1 MKSYSPV
8 LQDLI
13 EAFKQLPGIGIKSAQ
28 RIVFYLLKED
38 DNKAQFLA
46 DSIQKSFQS
55 IKECDQCRMY
65 TEEQTCGICTDDN
78 RDSGIICIVE
88 TPADLIAIENTM
100 EFKGK
105 YFVLM
110 GRLSPI
116 DGIGPEE
123 LKIDLLLSFLQQS
136 NVREVILAVSPTVEG
151 EATVAYIASLVE
163 SENIKSSRIAY
174 GVPMGGELEYVDSN
188 TLIQALN
195 NRNPID
201 G

>member
-1 MKSYSPV
+1 
-8 LQDLI
+8 
-13 EAFKQLPGIGIKSAQ
+13 
-28 RIVFYLLKED
+28 
-38 DNKAQFLA
+38 
-46 DSIQKSFQS
+46 
-55 IKECDQCRMY
+55 MY

-78 RDSGIICIVE
+78 RDSAVLCVVE

>member
-1 MKSYSPV
+1 
-8 LQDLI
+8 
-13 EAFKQLPGIGIKSAQ
+13 
-28 RIVFYLLKED
+28 
-38 DNKAQFLA
+38 
-46 DSIQKSFQS
+46 
-55 IKECDQCRMY
+55 MY

-123 LKIDLLLSFLQQS
+123 LKIDLFINFLQQS

-151 EATVAYIASLVE
+151 EATVAYIASLLD

-195 NRNPID
+195 NRNPINR
-201 G
+201 

>member
-65 TEEQTCGICTDDN
+65 TEEKTCGICTDDN
-78 RDSGIICIVE
+78 RDSGVLCVVE
-88 TPADLIAIENTM
+88 TPADLIAVENTM

>member
-1 MKSYSPV
+1 
-8 LQDLI
+8 
-13 EAFKQLPGIGIKSAQ
+13 
-28 RIVFYLLKED
+28 
-38 DNKAQFLA
+38 
-46 DSIQKSFQS
+46 
-55 IKECDQCRMY
+55 MY

-123 LKIDLLLSFLQQS
+123 LKIDLLINFLQQS

-188 TLIQALN
+188 TLIQALT
-195 NRNPID
+195 NRNPIN